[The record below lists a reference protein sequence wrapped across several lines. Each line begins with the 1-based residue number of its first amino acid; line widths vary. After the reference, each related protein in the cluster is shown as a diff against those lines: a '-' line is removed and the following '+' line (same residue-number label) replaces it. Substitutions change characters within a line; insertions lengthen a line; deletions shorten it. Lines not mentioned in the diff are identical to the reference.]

1 MKNTYPK
8 NVDLERSLAAM
19 TEAHEKQVEFYAN
32 CYDISLEE
40 AEARIE
46 QAQEMAAEMLGG
58 AYGF

>member
-1 MKNTYPK
+1 
-8 NVDLERSLAAM
+8 M